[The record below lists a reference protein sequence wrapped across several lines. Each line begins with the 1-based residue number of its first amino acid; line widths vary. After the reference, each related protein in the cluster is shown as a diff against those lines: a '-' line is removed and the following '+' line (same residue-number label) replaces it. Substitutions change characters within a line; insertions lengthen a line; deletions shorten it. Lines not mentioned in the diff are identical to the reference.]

1 MEMEVGMSESV
12 AHEGT
17 SGNVVWMTEL
27 DMNTCWRLTDQQ
39 PVGRVAFIHRGRPMV
54 LPVNHVTDNRTI
66 VFRTGR
72 GSPLADLVAQ
82 EPVAFEVDAAAQ
94 DRQTGW
100 SVLIIG
106 ETERIDLSGKRR
118 IGAPGPQP
126 WAPGD
131 RDEWIRIVPSAITGR
146 AISRRRRR
154 SDGTLLPYMPAD

>member
-1 MEMEVGMSESV
+1 MSESV
-12 AHEGT
+12 THEGA
-17 SGNVVWMTEL
+17 SSDVVWMTEL
-27 DMNTCWRLTDQQ
+27 EVNICWRLAEQQ

-54 LPVNHVTDNRTI
+54 LPVNHVTDDRTI
-66 VFRTGR
+66 VFRTDR
-72 GSPLADLVAQ
+72 GSPLADLVAR

-100 SVLIIG
+100 SVLILG
-106 ETERIDLSGKRR
+106 ETERIDASAKRR

-131 RDEWIRIVPSAITGR
+131 RDEWIRIVPSTVTGR
-146 AISRRRRR
+146 SISRRRRR